1 MNIEIALVFSIILI
15 AAGLLI
21 TERLRADIIALL
33 SLIALA
39 LTGLVTPNEA
49 FSGFS
54 RPAVMTI
61 LSIFIITAALERT
74 GVTRVIGNRLLRLA
88 GGKESRLIPLIMIAG
103 ALLSLVMNNIAA
115 GAVLLPAIIG
125 ITRQTDVKPSKLL
138 MPLSFATMLGGMAT
152 LLTTSNILV
161 SNALRDAGQKS
172 FSLFDFAPVGVPIVI
187 AGILYMVII
196 GQRLLPQRNPGSQV
210 RKSATPKQLSDLYE
224 LDRGVC
230 HIYVQ
235 AGSAMAGLSVEA
247 GGWNEKLGLTVI
259 GVSRGGR
266 VWLSPDK
273 DYRVIEG
280 DVVVVGGHT
289 DDVEL
294 APFGLKQT
302 EDTTWNGE
310 FASEVIDLVE
320 VILAPRSEFAGKT
333 LKEIDFRD
341 KYGLSV
347 LSIWR
352 EGNVIREA
360 VAEIPLELGDA
371 LLVQGLRNKI
381 KILRADPNLLVL
393 DEDEDA
399 PTLKPRKGWLSALIV
414 IVALTLATLDVIPIA
429 EAFFTAAIALVL
441 TKCLTMDEAYKSIE
455 WRSIFLIAGFI
466 PLGTALDHSGAA
478 ALIGNWLVS
487 ALGGFG
493 PAVLAGGLFIA
504 TTLILQV
511 LGNVGS
517 AVIFAPIAIKAAQQM
532 GSDPRAFAMAVALG
546 TSMAF
551 LTPTAHPV
559 NVMMMGPGGYTVRDF
574 TKVGIGLTIVLFI
587 VVLIALPW
595 VWGL

>member
-1 MNIEIALVFSIILI
+1 M
-15 AAGLLI
+15 
-21 TERLRADIIALL
+21 
-33 SLIALA
+33 
-39 LTGLVTPNEA
+39 
-49 FSGFS
+49 
-54 RPAVMTI
+54 
-61 LSIFIITAALERT
+61 
-74 GVTRVIGNRLLRLA
+74 
-88 GGKESRLIPLIMIAG
+88 
-103 ALLSLVMNNIAA
+103 
-115 GAVLLPAIIG
+115 
-125 ITRQTDVKPSKLL
+125 
-138 MPLSFATMLGGMAT
+138 
-152 LLTTSNILV
+152 
-161 SNALRDAGQKS
+161 
-172 FSLFDFAPVGVPIVI
+172 
-187 AGILYMVII
+187 
-196 GQRLLPQRNPGSQV
+196 
-210 RKSATPKQLSDLYE
+210 
-224 LDRGVC
+224 
-230 HIYVQ
+230 
-235 AGSAMAGLSVEA
+235 
-247 GGWNEKLGLTVI
+247 
-259 GVSRGGR
+259 
-266 VWLSPDK
+266 
-273 DYRVIEG
+273 
-280 DVVVVGGHT
+280 VVVGGHT
-289 DDVEL
+289 DDEDL
-294 APFGLKQT
+294 SQFGLKQT
-302 EDTTWNGE
+302 EDPSWNGE

-320 VILAPRSEFAGKT
+320 VILAPRSEFAAKT

-341 KYGLSV
+341 KYGLNV

-352 EGNVIREA
+352 QGNVIREA

-381 KILRADPNLLVL
+381 KLLRTDPNLLVL

-414 IVALTLATLDVIPIA
+414 IVALTLATLDLIPIA

-466 PLGTALDHSGAA
+466 PLGVALDHSGAA

-493 PAVLAGGLFIA
+493 PGVLAGGLFIA

-517 AVIFAPIAIKAAQQM
+517 AVIFAPIAIKAAEQM

-574 TKVGIGLTIVLFI
+574 TKVGAGLTIVLFI
-587 VVLIALPW
+587 VVLIVLPL

>member
-1 MNIEIALVFSIILI
+1 MNIEIALVFSIVLI

-21 TERLRADIIALL
+21 TEKLRADVIALL

-39 LTGLVTPNEA
+39 LTGLVSPTEA

-74 GVTRVIGNRLLRLA
+74 GVTRVIGNRLLHMA

-187 AGILYMVII
+187 AGILYMVIV

-235 AGSAMAGLSVEA
+235 AGSAMAGLSVEE

-280 DVVVVGGHT
+280 DVVVVGGQT

-294 APFGLKQT
+294 AYFGLKQT

-341 KYGLSV
+341 KYGLNV

-352 EGNVIREA
+352 EGNAIREA

-381 KILRADPNLLVL
+381 KILRAESNLLVL

-399 PTLKPRKGWLSALIV
+399 PTLKPRKGWLSAGIV

-517 AVIFAPIAIKAAQQM
+517 AVIFAPIAIKAAEQM

-574 TKVGIGLTIVLFI
+574 TKVGIGLTVVLFI

-595 VWGL
+595 AWGL